1 MFVRAIA
8 GNLAVG
14 ALAALIVSGA
24 CGPTIPK
31 HNGERYSKPWK
42 KAKTLKFDEDNEAV
56 VNGTVSY
63 PKRVRS
69 RWYEVNLPGDGE
81 MTVKMDVSPLG
92 GRTDMNLGFEVLDD
106 GWNVVTRRYP
116 DPSGSGTAKPAAKK
130 KKAKKANADGDDDDD
145 DYGDDDDDDDDSVA
159 EAELQWEQTLIEL
172 HKGRYWIHVY
182 ALGRLDVA
190 DFSMR
195 VKYASGEAKRQSN
208 FPKGVAYYDSLPVVP
223 AFDDAPAVNCK
234 SCDCRHDS
242 RCKSDCGKCSRSHR
256 PSHRA
261 PVDCETCSCSSSSC
275 KRKCSDKC
283 SGPVPGATTAR
294 ILRMVAA
301 GAGTKITLNRG
312 SAHGV
317 AVGWKGT
324 VTGGGG
330 KAISNGGFTVKKVS
344 SSTCEGV
351 VGAAPDTVRAAGHA
365 TLSPP

>member
-1 MFVRAIA
+1 MFARAIA
-8 GNLAVG
+8 GSVALAVVV
-14 ALAALIVSGA
+14 ALAPSVG

-31 HNGERYSKPWK
+31 HNGERSSKPWK
-42 KAKTLKFDEDNEAV
+42 KAKTLSFDEDNEAV

-69 RWYEVNLPGDGE
+69 RWYEVTLPGDGE
-81 MTVKMDVSPLG
+81 LTIKMDVSPLG
-92 GRTDMNLGFEVLDD
+92 GRTDMNLGFELLDD
-106 GWNVVTRRYP
+106 GWNVITRRYP
-116 DPSGSGTAKPAAKK
+116 DPGGAGGAHKAKA
-130 KKAKKANADGDDDDD
+130 KKAKKADDGDDDDD

-182 ALGRLDVA
+182 TLGRLDVA

-195 VKYASGEAKRQSN
+195 VKYRSGEAKRLTN

-234 SCDCRHDS
+234 SCDCRHDA
-242 RCKSDCGKCSRSHR
+242 RCKSDCGKCHRSH
-256 PSHRA
+256 STHHTS
-261 PVDCETCSCSSSSC
+261 VDCDTCSCSSSSC
-275 KRKCSDKC
+275 KRKCSEKC
-283 SGPVPGATTAR
+283 SGPVAGATNAR

-301 GAGTKITLNRG
+301 GAGTRIILNRG

-324 VTGGGG
+324 VTGQGG
-330 KAISNGGFTVKKVS
+330 KAISNGGFTVQKVS
-344 SSTCEGV
+344 TSTCEGV
-351 VGAAPDTVRAAGHA
+351 VGAAPDTVRVAGHA
-365 TLSPP
+365 RLTPP